1 MREILFRG
9 KRVDNG
15 EWVYGSLINNAFYK
29 VKSREA
35 VFYIFNPEDCEDAYS
50 FEDFTYEYGYY
61 EVNPETVSQ
70 FTGLLDKNGNKIFEG
85 DIDKSGMIVMF
96 HNNAFQLCSLVDKKV
111 VQAIPFWCCD
121 NKIFDEIEIIGN
133 IHEDGNK

>member
-15 EWVYGSLINNAFYK
+15 EWVYGALWQNKGGALILKLRKTPELTPIKDNLYDLLFDFYN
-29 VKSREA
+29 V
-35 VFYIFNPEDCEDAYS
+35 IPESIGQY
-50 FEDFTYEYGYY
+50 
-61 EVNPETVSQ
+61 
-70 FTGLLDKNGNKIFEG
+70 TGLLDKNRNKIFEG

-133 IHEDGNK
+133 IHE

>member
-15 EWVYGSLINNAFYK
+15 EWVYGDLINTPELKTRIIWYEDTSSDGVDYFK
-29 VKSREA
+29 G
-35 VFYIFNPEDCEDAYS
+35 FNYLVDKN
-50 FEDFTYEYGYY
+50 TIG
-61 EVNPETVSQ
+61 Q

-85 DIDKSGMIVMF
+85 HIDKSGMVVIF
-96 HNNAFQLCSLVDKKV
+96 HNNAFQLCSLVEREV
-111 VQAIPFWCCD
+111 VQAIPFWYCD

-133 IHEDGNK
+133 IHEKK

>member
-15 EWVYGSLINNAFYK
+15 EWVYGTPFFVQEENFVSIITNCQTLNFKDSETTYTGYS
-29 VKSREA
+29 VK
-35 VFYIFNPEDCEDAYS
+35 
-50 FEDFTYEYGYY
+50 
-61 EVNPETVSQ
+61 PETVSQ
-70 FTGLLDKNGNKIFEG
+70 FTGLIDKNGNKIFEG

-133 IHEDGNK
+133 IHE